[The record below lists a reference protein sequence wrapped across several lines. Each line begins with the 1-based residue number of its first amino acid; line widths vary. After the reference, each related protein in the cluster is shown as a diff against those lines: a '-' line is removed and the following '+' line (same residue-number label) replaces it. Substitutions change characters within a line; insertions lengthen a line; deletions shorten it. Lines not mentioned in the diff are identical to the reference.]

1 MSNGVMW
8 MILAGLIAIGF
19 KIIGTAL
26 SSPASTVADLKR
38 WASMKTPDFIDA
50 AFTGN
55 AMYCI
60 TERTAR
66 RHLELYGPNGIVGMY
81 SDVFDEL
88 RQCTT
93 MDGWVIDGKIVD
105 NRKGAVLITLSLHRN
120 DVETRREYTVPY
132 LQILRVTDTFS
143 PEILRRSVRDV
154 QVINEQV
161 I

>member
-8 MILAGLIAIGF
+8 MMLAACIAIGF

-38 WASMKTPDFIDA
+38 WASIKTPDFIDA
-50 AFTGN
+50 AFTGET
-55 AMYCI
+55 MYCI
-60 TERTAR
+60 TERTAK
-66 RHLELYGPNGIVGMY
+66 RHLELYGPDGIVGMY

-93 MDGWVIDGKIVD
+93 MDGWLIDGRIVD
-105 NRKGAVLITLSLHRN
+105 NKNGAVQIALNMTRN
-120 DVETRREYTVPY
+120 EVVLNKAYVVPY

-154 QVINEQV
+154 QVINANV
-161 I
+161 V